1 LLSRRKG
8 KKDQTTTTTTTT
20 TTKQIVMCSVT
31 SAKQKTKRKNPS
43 ARPLPQDSLTFPT
56 TGPIKPF

>member
-8 KKDQTTTTTTTT
+8 KKDQTTTTTT

-56 TGPIKPF
+56 IGPIKSF